1 MSVKDQDLP
10 QGDVPFGTRPALI
23 VVDMSLGFTSPES
36 PLGGNF
42 DAQVSVTK
50 ELVEGFY
57 NNGFPVVFSTVVYHN
72 DNVQHV
78 FRSRLPDLNILT
90 PDSEWIKID
99 PRLPMG
105 QHASLLEKT
114 GPSVFFNT
122 DLNSQLRAQDV
133 DSLMVCGLTTSG
145 CVRASVIDALQ
156 FDYPTW
162 VVKDACGDRNL
173 SAHNANLHDM
183 HAKYAYVV
191 SKEDAYEYLST

>member
-1 MSVKDQDLP
+1 M
-10 QGDVPFGTRPALI
+10 
-23 VVDMSLGFTSPES
+23 
-36 PLGGNF
+36 
-42 DAQVSVTK
+42 
-50 ELVEGFY
+50 
-57 NNGFPVVFSTVVYHN
+57 
-72 DNVQHV
+72 
-78 FRSRLPDLNILT
+78 
-90 PDSEWIKID
+90 
-99 PRLPMG
+99 
-105 QHASLLEKT
+105 
-114 GPSVFFNT
+114 VFFNT
-122 DLNSQLRAQDV
+122 DLDHQLRAQNV